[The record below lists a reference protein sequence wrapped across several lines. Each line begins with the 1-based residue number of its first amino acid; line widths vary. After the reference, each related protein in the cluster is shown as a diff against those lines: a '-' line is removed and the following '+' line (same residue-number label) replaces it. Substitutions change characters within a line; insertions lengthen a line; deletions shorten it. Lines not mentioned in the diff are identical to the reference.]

1 MKTRTLK
8 HAAQL
13 LALSCLT
20 CHQVILTAPP
30 GSSLALFANPEFI
43 PANGGVSEIAAFLT
57 EPTGSPVADG
67 TVVQF
72 FTNLGRIDEQGRT
85 NDGVARV
92 NLISDSRS
100 GTATVRAF
108 SGGASSGGGVT
119 PTPSPGA
126 SPGTGTGG
134 GSGAS
139 GSVQVIIGTALPATV
154 QVTAFP
160 PRVTGDPRTAT
171 IRAFV
176 FDVNGNPVPNVPVFF
191 SLSQGAVPAPTPT
204 PSGSPSPSPTAAPPP
219 SDGIDFLT
227 SRGQPVFTNNS
238 GMAEDVLI
246 VRTPRDDPQR
256 TVTVT
261 ATTSNQKTGSTTV
274 VIN

>member
-1 MKTRTLK
+1 MNPRYLK
-8 HAAQL
+8 PAAQL

-30 GSSLALFANPEFI
+30 GSTLILFANPEFI
-43 PANGGVSEIAAFLT
+43 ASNGGVSVISAFLT

-108 SGGASSGGGVT
+108 SGGASSGGGT
-119 PTPSPGA
+119 TTPSPGA
-126 SPGTGTGG
+126 SPATGG
-134 GSGAS
+134 GSSGAS
-139 GSVQVIIGTALPATV
+139 GSVAVVIGTALPSNV
-154 QVTAFP
+154 LVTAFP
-160 PRVTGDPRTAT
+160 NRVTTDPRTAT

-176 FDVNGNPVPNVPVFF
+176 VDANGNPVPNVPVLF
-191 SLSQGAVPAPTPT
+191 SLSLGVPVPTPT
-204 PSGSPSPSPTAAPPP
+204 PSGSPSPSPSATP
-219 SDGIDFLT
+219 SPNTGIDFLT
-227 SRGQPVFTNNS
+227 SRGQPVFTDNN
-238 GMAEDVLI
+238 GVAEDVLI
-246 VRTPRDDPQR
+246 VRTPPDAAPR
-256 TVTVT
+256 TVTIT
-261 ATTSNQKTGSTTV
+261 ATTTNGKSGNTAVT
-274 VIN
+274 IN